1 MSEATF
7 LLAQQA
13 LRLSTGYDWL
23 MLASRVLHVLGA
35 IILVG
40 GLFYL
45 WAVVRPSAANGGTAS
60 ADQFFGG
67 HRATWAKWV
76 GITSGLLLATGLW
89 NFVQMVKTYEIA
101 TSYHMMGGIKILL
114 SLVLMALAALLA
126 GRTAIADT
134 IRQKWR
140 LWLSLTLIIGVLI
153 VAVGGI
159 MRTYKREEKIPQSV
173 TPTPVAR

>member
-1 MSEATF
+1 MSQATF
-7 LLAQQA
+7 ILAQQA

-23 MLASRVLHVLGA
+23 MLTSRVLHIMGA
-35 IILVG
+35 IIIVG

-45 WAVVRPSAANGGTAS
+45 WAVVKQGATSGAATS
-60 ADQFFGG
+60 VDQFFGG
-67 HRATWAKWV
+67 QRATWAKWV

-114 SLVLMALAALLA
+114 SLVFMALAALLA
-126 GRTAIADT
+126 GRTAVADT

-140 LWLSLTLIIGVLI
+140 MWLSVTLILGILI
-153 VAVGGI
+153 VVVGGV
-159 MRTYKREEKIPQSV
+159 MRTYKREEKVPQSV